1 MKFTK
6 FVPWLRALSVL
17 SLICCFA
24 LTVTAENYYP
34 AAVGNTWVFLST
46 DGSEQRTYT
55 IETPENT
62 EIEGLIKLKI
72 TNEALGTDV
81 TAIDTYSMTVED
93 DGSLLLHQ
101 SAVDQRAFGIAEAT
115 FDPPVTFFPSE
126 LPLGHTWQ
134 IVAETQLKLV
144 GPVTSTSTITVVAI
158 EDVETP
164 AGVFK
169 DCVKLEINQRDI
181 LALAVL
187 RETYY
192 QWLAPGVG
200 PVKYLNDQD
209 ILYELQSY
217 NLVEPDAE
225 DVPDPAASVDVNG
238 DGVVN
243 ILDLV
248 SVSSN
253 FGQTGQNTAD
263 VNGDG
268 IVNIVDLVKVA
279 GAMRAAAAAPAAH
292 P

>member
-6 FVPWLRALSVL
+6 FVPWLKVL
-17 SLICCFA
+17 SILILTCCFA

-34 AAVGNTWVFLST
+34 AQVGNTWVFLSA
-46 DGSEQRTYT
+46 DGSQQQTYT
-55 IETPENT
+55 LETPERT
-62 EIEGLIKLKI
+62 DVEGLIELKI
-72 TNEALGTDV
+72 TNAALGTDV
-81 TAIDTYSMTVED
+81 AVVDTYFITVEN
-93 DGSLLLHQ
+93 DGGLMLHQ
-101 SAVDQRAFGIAEAT
+101 SAVDQGAFGTAKAT
-115 FDPPVTFFPSE
+115 FDPPVTFFPAE

-134 IVAETQLKLV
+134 ITAETELKLV
-144 GPVTSTSTITVVAI
+144 GPVTSTSTIIVVAI
-158 EDVETP
+158 EDIETS

-169 DCVKLEINQRDI
+169 DCVKLEINQRDV
-181 LALAVL
+181 LALAIF

-200 PVKYLNDQD
+200 PVKYLDDQD
-209 ILYELQSY
+209 ILYELQRY

-225 DVPDPAASVDVNG
+225 EISVDING

-248 SVSSN
+248 SVSAN
-253 FGQTGQNTAD
+253 FGQTGENIAD

-268 IVNIVDLVKVA
+268 VVNIVDLVKVA
-279 GAMRAAAAAPAAH
+279 GEIRAAAGAPAAH